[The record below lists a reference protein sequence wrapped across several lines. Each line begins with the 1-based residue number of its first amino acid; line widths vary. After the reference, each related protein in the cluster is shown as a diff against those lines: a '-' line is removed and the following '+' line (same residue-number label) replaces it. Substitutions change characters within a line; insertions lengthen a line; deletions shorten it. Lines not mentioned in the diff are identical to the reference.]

1 MKSIVS
7 LYTHEKEKKKKKS
20 IPVCASISFWKEP
33 HFYEINYESLS
44 LFHANVY
51 VKKKEKKKKGCM
63 IDESLTWAMDSFS
76 KWARDPQAI
85 AIWSWRKKQWNQ
97 YH

>member
-1 MKSIVS
+1 MK
-7 LYTHEKEKKKKKS
+7 KKKKKKKKS

-51 VKKKEKKKKGCM
+51 VKKKEKKKKDAWLM
-63 IDESLTWAMDSFS
+63 KASPE
-76 KWARDPQAI
+76 
-85 AIWSWRKKQWNQ
+85 QWILFPNELEI
-97 YH
+97 HKR